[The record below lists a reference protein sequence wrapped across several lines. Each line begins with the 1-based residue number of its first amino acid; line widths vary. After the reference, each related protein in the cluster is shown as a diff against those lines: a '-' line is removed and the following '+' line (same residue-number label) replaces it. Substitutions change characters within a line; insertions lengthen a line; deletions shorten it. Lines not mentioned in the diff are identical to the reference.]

1 MFRARFFLLLLS
13 CAVRMKSKRLCEL
26 QHKYILRAESF
37 NVNFSPSSCVCCML
51 RMRFDLISYVLL
63 RFYIFFALALSL
75 ATFCL
80 FFVCARAPCTSIHFI
95 ICWFLNSLLIFAVF
109 LLRSLDSGK
118 VIIYRKFNK
127 CFCSFSLN
135 LEFLKL
141 RNAINASQCKFIVK
155 KIANFWTIKLSNYHI
170 NV

>member
-1 MFRARFFLLLLS
+1 MLFVWNRKDYVNCNISISSGLNHSMWTFHLLLVYVACYVWGLIWFLMCCFVS
-13 CAVRMKSKRLCEL
+13 T
-26 QHKYILRAESF
+26 Y
-37 NVNFSPSSCVCCML
+37 FS
-51 RMRFDLISYVLL
+51 
-63 RFYIFFALALSL
+63 LSL
-75 ATFCL
+75 SL
-80 FFVCARAPCTSIHFI
+80 LQRFVCFLYVRAHRAACTSIHFI

-141 RNAINASQCKFIVK
+141 RNAINASSLSK
-155 KIANFWTIKLSNYHI
+155 KLQIFGPSNYPI
-170 NV
+170 II